1 LHFSKTFHIFANV
14 LSIERI
20 KLPKRIFFRRAARER
35 GPSFH
40 NTAEQISLEEKMK
53 AWIASLPE
61 NDKRG
66 VSKSTL
72 SELQEKLH
80 EVLSDVTKVR

>member
-1 LHFSKTFHIFANV
+1 
-14 LSIERI
+14 
-20 KLPKRIFFRRAARER
+20 
-35 GPSFH
+35 
-40 NTAEQISLEEKMK
+40 MK

-72 SELQEKLH
+72 SELQKRLH
-80 EVLSDVTKVR
+80 EVLSDVTKVGDNSYIAKENEENVSEDTAEYRIREDEELTEKVLFSFFLTF